1 MRLSL
6 ISLSKNTI
14 INIGLIVSFLLV
26 SFILWNTNTLFQILK
41 NEERA
46 KMELW
51 ASAQKE
57 LIKKENLNN
66 DYGNIVFD
74 VLQKIGNT
82 PIILLNSKEKIID
95 YKNIEWEIEF
105 NKDSSDLY
113 HQLKILK
120 IQNDPII
127 INYDNLINQKLYYG
141 DSKILRKLQYY
152 PIALLLVILLFGSV
166 LYFYFRI
173 TKISEQNKLW
183 AGMAKETAHQIG
195 TPLTSLMGWTSLIKE
210 RGLKNNSILEIE
222 KDIKRL
228 EIITERFSKIGS
240 LPDLKESNLVDLI
253 LDTINYLKKRNS
265 KYLKWEYIHNEK
277 KIKIPVNEILFSWTL
292 ENILNN
298 SIDSMKGKG
307 KIKIVLKNEKR
318 LIRLLIIDSG
328 KGIPRKNFKLIF
340 NPGFTTKKKGW
351 GLGLSLSKRI
361 IEDYHKGILRIK
373 KSIIGKGTNFEIII
387 KK

>member
-1 MRLSL
+1 
-6 ISLSKNTI
+6 
-14 INIGLIVSFLLV
+14 
-26 SFILWNTNTLFQILK
+26 
-41 NEERA
+41 
-46 KMELW
+46 
-51 ASAQKE
+51 
-57 LIKKENLNN
+57 
-66 DYGNIVFD
+66 
-74 VLQKIGNT
+74 
-82 PIILLNSKEKIID
+82 
-95 YKNIEWEIEF
+95 
-105 NKDSSDLY
+105 
-113 HQLKILK
+113 
-120 IQNDPII
+120 
-127 INYDNLINQKLYYG
+127 
-141 DSKILRKLQYY
+141 
-152 PIALLLVILLFGSV
+152 

-265 KYLKWEYIHNEK
+265 KYLKWEYIHDEK

-292 ENILNN
+292 ENIINN

-307 KIKIVLKNEKR
+307 KIKIVLKNEER
-318 LIRLLIIDSG
+318 LIRLLIVDSG

>member
-1 MRLSL
+1 
-6 ISLSKNTI
+6 
-14 INIGLIVSFLLV
+14 
-26 SFILWNTNTLFQILK
+26 
-41 NEERA
+41 
-46 KMELW
+46 MELW
-51 ASAQKE
+51 ALAQKE
-57 LIKKENLNN
+57 LIKNENLNK

-82 PIILLNSKEKIID
+82 PIILLNSDEKIID
-95 YKNIEWEIEF
+95 YKNIDWNPQF

-120 IQNDPII
+120 NQNKPII
-127 INYDNLINQKLYYG
+127 IRYDNLNQKLYYG
-141 DSKILRKLQYY
+141 DSKILSKLQYY
-152 PIALLLVILLFGSV
+152 PIALLIVIFLFGSI

-195 TPLTSLMGWTSLIKE
+195 TPLTSLMGWTSLIKD

-240 LPDLKESNLVDLI
+240 LPDLNKKNIIEIISN
-253 LDTINYLKKRNS
+253 TINYLKKRNS
-265 KYLKWEYIHNEK
+265 KYLKWEYNFTEK
-277 KIKIPVNEILFSWTL
+277 KIEIPINEILFSWTL

-307 KIKIVLKNEKR
+307 KIKIILENEKK
-318 LIRLLIIDSG
+318 LIRLFIADSG
-328 KGIPRKNFKLIF
+328 KGVPRKNYKLIF
-340 NPGFTTKKKGW
+340 NPGFTTKNKGW

-361 IEDYHKGILRIK
+361 IEDYHKGTIKIK
-373 KSIIGKGTNFEIII
+373 KSMIGEGTSFEIIL

>member
-6 ISLSKNTI
+6 ISLSKNTT

-82 PIILLNSKEKIID
+82 PIILLNSEEKIID
-95 YKNIEWEIEF
+95 FKNIEWKIEF

-120 IQNDPII
+120 KQNDPII

-210 RGLKNNSILEIE
+210 RGLKNNSILENKKNINS
-222 KDIKRL
+222 I
-228 EIITERFSKIGS
+228 EIITEK
-240 LPDLKESNLVDLI
+240 
-253 LDTINYLKKRNS
+253 
-265 KYLKWEYIHNEK
+265 
-277 KIKIPVNEILFSWTL
+277 
-292 ENILNN
+292 
-298 SIDSMKGKG
+298 
-307 KIKIVLKNEKR
+307 
-318 LIRLLIIDSG
+318 
-328 KGIPRKNFKLIF
+328 
-340 NPGFTTKKKGW
+340 
-351 GLGLSLSKRI
+351 
-361 IEDYHKGILRIK
+361 
-373 KSIIGKGTNFEIII
+373 
-387 KK
+387 

>member
-1 MRLSL
+1 MLL
-6 ISLSKNTI
+6 ILINLSKNTI
-14 INIGLIVSFLLV
+14 INFGLVISFFLV
-26 SFILWNTNTLFQILK
+26 SFILWNTNILFQILK
-41 NEERA
+41 DEERS

-51 ASAQKE
+51 ALAQKE
-57 LIKKENLNN
+57 LINNENLNK

-82 PIILLNSKEKIID
+82 QIILLNSDEKIID
-95 YKNIEWEIEF
+95 YKNIDWNPQF

-120 IQNDPII
+120 NQNKPII
-127 INYDNLINQKLYYG
+127 IRYDNLNQKLYYG
-141 DSKILRKLQYY
+141 DSKILSKLQYY
-152 PIALLLVILLFGSV
+152 PIALLIVIFLFGSV

-195 TPLTSLMGWTSLIKE
+195 TPLTSLMGWTSLIKD
-210 RGLKNNSILEIE
+210 RGLKNNFILEIE

-240 LPDLKESNLVDLI
+240 LPDLNKKNIIEIISN
-253 LDTINYLKKRNS
+253 TINYLKKRNS
-265 KYLKWEYIHNEK
+265 QYLKWEYNFAEK
-277 KIKIPVNEILFSWTL
+277 KIEIPINEILFSWTL

-307 KIKIVLKNEKR
+307 KIKIILENEKK
-318 LIRLLIIDSG
+318 LIRLFIADSG
-328 KGIPRKNFKLIF
+328 KGIPRKNYKLIF
-340 NPGFTTKKKGW
+340 NPGFTTKNKGW

-361 IEDYHKGILRIK
+361 IEDYHKGTIKIK
-373 KSIIGKGTNFEIII
+373 KSMIGKGTSFEIIL